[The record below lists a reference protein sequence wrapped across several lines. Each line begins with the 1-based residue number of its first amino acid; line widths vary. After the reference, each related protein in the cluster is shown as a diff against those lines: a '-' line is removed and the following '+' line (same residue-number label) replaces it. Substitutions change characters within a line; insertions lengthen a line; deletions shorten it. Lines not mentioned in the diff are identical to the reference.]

1 MKNVYEEVVAAEF
14 ESLKPA
20 IDGFCDC
27 AVCRQDVLAYAL
39 NRLPPRY
46 VVGRLGEMHSR
57 VNMQRSQEVARVA
70 SVMLH
75 GFQKVKTNP
84 KPECALKTP

>member
-1 MKNVYEEVVAAEF
+1 MKNVYEEVVADEF
-14 ESLKPA
+14 ESLKPT

-27 AVCRQDVLAYAL
+27 AVCRQDVLAYSL

-46 VVGRLGEMHSR
+46 VVRRLGEMHSR

-70 SVMLH
+70 SVMLQA
-75 GFQKVKTNP
+75 FQQVKTQP
-84 KPECALKTP
+84 KPECGLKTT

>member
-1 MKNVYEEVVAAEF
+1 VKNVYEEVVVDEF
-14 ESLKPA
+14 ERLKPT

-46 VVGRLGEMHSR
+46 VVGRVGEMHSR
-57 VNMQRSQEVARVA
+57 VNMQRSQEAARVV
-70 SVMLH
+70 SVMIQ
-75 GFQKVKTNP
+75 GFQKVKAKP
-84 KPECALKTP
+84 KQECAVKTT

>member
-1 MKNVYEEVVAAEF
+1 MVADEF
-14 ESLKPA
+14 ERLKPT
-20 IDGFCDC
+20 IDSFCDC
-27 AVCRQDVLAYAL
+27 AVRRQDVLAYAL

-70 SVMLH
+70 AVMLRA
-75 GFQKVKTNP
+75 FQQVEPNS
-84 KPECALKTP
+84 KPERALKTP

>member
-1 MKNVYEEVVAAEF
+1 MKNVYEEVVSDEF
-14 ESLKPA
+14 EKLKPT

-27 AVCRQDVLAYAL
+27 AVCSQDVLAYAL

-57 VNMQRSQEVARVA
+57 VHMQRSQEVARVA
-70 SVMLH
+70 SVMLQA
-75 GFQKVKTNP
+75 FQQVKKNP
-84 KPECALKTP
+84 KQECARKTT